1 MNQNDGDVLRVGAL
15 GPPPG
20 RYVST
25 TAIGTAAVGAPRARR
40 QLRRV
45 LLLLGALDLS
55 VLLLV
60 IGLAISASRFGWTG
74 LQLLLSIL
82 AGVGAILGIRIWL
95 AVRLRRRSGDL
106 F

>member
-1 MNQNDGDVLRVGAL
+1 
-15 GPPPG
+15 
-20 RYVST
+20 
-25 TAIGTAAVGAPRARR
+25 
-40 QLRRV
+40 
-45 LLLLGALDLS
+45 LDLS

-74 LQLLLSIL
+74 LQLLISIL